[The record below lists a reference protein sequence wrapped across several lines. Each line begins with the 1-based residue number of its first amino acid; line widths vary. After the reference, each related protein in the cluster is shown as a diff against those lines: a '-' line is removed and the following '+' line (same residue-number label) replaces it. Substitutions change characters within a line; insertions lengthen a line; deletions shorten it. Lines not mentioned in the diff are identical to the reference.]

1 MTSHSSIKKM
11 NLSFVSLFILIIASD
26 NIKFVKS
33 TFLYFSFKSDKILFF
48 NSVIISSLL
57 SIFAYKL
64 AISIQITLC
73 LFKCSKYELSFAI
86 FSLSNKDKNHSL

>member
-1 MTSHSSIKKM
+1 M
-11 NLSFVSLFILIIASD
+11 NLSFNLELILIIAFDIVLS
-26 NIKFVKS
+26 ISFKTLGKA
-33 TFLYFSFKSDKILFF
+33 SFKSSRRLVS
-48 NSVIISSLL
+48 NSLKKSFLSLISV
-57 SIFAYKL
+57 YKL